1 MTSSKDFKHPEKP
14 SYSERPEYIEHV
26 DKIISSYESPDGV
39 MGELVRQLADAMW
52 WVKTYQKDKDHLIVM
67 RMATCLVG
75 RHIHMLKPFE
85 SSGSLFDA
93 LLISLKGQS
102 VATEGQ
108 AYLEQKLTY
117 SGHSLGSLRAE
128 AIGKS
133 IKELEVVDR
142 LIERQFKNMRLLM
155 QAYESVRFAP
165 QLLKKMSLEIIEL
178 EQRVEQSYEDQRR
191 KVSRQ

>member
-1 MTSSKDFKHPEKP
+1 MTSSKDIKLPEKA
-14 SYSERPEYIEHV
+14 SYSEGPEYIEHV
-26 DKIISSYESPDGV
+26 DNIMASYESPDGV
-39 MGELVRQLADAMW
+39 MGELVCQLADAMW
-52 WVKTYQKDKDHLIVM
+52 WVKTYQKDKDDLIVM

-75 RHIHMLKPFE
+75 RHNHMLNPFE
-85 SSGSLFDA
+85 SPGSLFDA
-93 LLISLKGQS
+93 LLIALKGQS

-108 AYLEQKLTY
+108 AYLEKRLTN

-142 LIERQFKNMRLLM
+142 LIERQFKNIRLLM